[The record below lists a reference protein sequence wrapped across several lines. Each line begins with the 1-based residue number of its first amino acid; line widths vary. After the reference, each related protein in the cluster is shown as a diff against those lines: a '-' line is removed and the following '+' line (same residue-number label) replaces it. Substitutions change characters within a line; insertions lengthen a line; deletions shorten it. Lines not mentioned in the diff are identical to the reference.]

1 MFRRHKVAEDA
12 RRRLGHRI
20 AVSAGGCQVFLYAG
34 TEVAAREAERIA
46 REVLAEHHFQAG
58 FAIHHWHPLEE
69 RLRKAQHEYVTL
81 LRSRRR
87 GCEMRV
93 SLREEAKL
101 ADRPEPGGL
110 AAMYTVALMVRA
122 WLGILR
128 RSASSHLNLPAP
140 PRRSRPARKKACRC
154 GIRSWAVPVHDHLPQ
169 PRRFRLHA
177 QAHDWLP
184 DGTPAGLSAGSGI

>member
-128 RSASSHLNLPAP
+128 PLGVLAPKPARPTTPLPARQEEGRP
-140 PRRSRPARKKACRC
+140 LWHPLVGSSGARSPAAAAPLQTA
-154 GIRSWAVPVHDHLPQ
+154 RS
-169 PRRFRLHA
+169 
-177 QAHDWLP
+177 
-184 DGTPAGLSAGSGI
+184 SS